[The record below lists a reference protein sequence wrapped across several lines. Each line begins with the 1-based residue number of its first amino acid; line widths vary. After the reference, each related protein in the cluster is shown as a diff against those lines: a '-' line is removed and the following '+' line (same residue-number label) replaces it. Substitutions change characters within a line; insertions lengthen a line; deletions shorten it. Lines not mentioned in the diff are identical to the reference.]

1 MLCSKNRNI
10 LLDNCDQ
17 LNTWV
22 RWLKIE
28 WNGCRNVVNV
38 NYTDSDI
45 WQKILKFKSGWPL
58 RNVHISN
65 DNGSFTFYVDNS
77 FFYHCQEFCRTCL
90 YIYMSDT
97 TCVLKE
103 AATAYPSWS
112 PEFILGLMVG
122 SVLLILCIFF
132 VLYCNLCLRS
142 EFRIVIFVTNVA

>member
-1 MLCSKNRNI
+1 MLCSRNRNN

-22 RWLKIE
+22 QWLKIE

-65 DNGSFTFYVDNS
+65 DNGSFTFYVDIS
-77 FFYHCQEFCRTCL
+77 FFYHCLDFCRTCL
-90 YIYMSDT
+90 YIYEWYDVCLKRSGNCLPFVIT
-97 TCVLKE
+97 WVHPRFNGGIRVAHLVYFFCV
-103 AATAYPSWS
+103 
-112 PEFILGLMVG
+112 IL
-122 SVLLILCIFF
+122 
-132 VLYCNLCLRS
+132 
-142 EFRIVIFVTNVA
+142 